1 MQKEK
6 NFYRHIFAIAI
17 PIALQNFISFAV
29 NMMDTVMLGK
39 ADGTGIFLSAAS
51 LGNQPF
57 FILSMIAFGL
67 AGAATV
73 LSAQYW
79 GKQEVKTIRIIFS
92 IVLKLCFVASVV
104 FGVAVIAFP
113 EQIMKLYSSSPEI
126 IAAGADYLRIVGI
139 AYIFSGISIT
149 MICSLRCVEL
159 VKISVV
165 VNLISFFT
173 NVFLNYCLIFGNLG
187 FPRLGIK
194 GAAIATVIARI
205 VEFIIVF
212 IYVLFIDKRLKFRF
226 KDIFLFNKEIAKD
239 LFKFGGPVFA
249 NEVLWS
255 LGTTVQAAILGHITY
270 ANGDPVAANSIA
282 STVMQFAT
290 IIIFGVA
297 NAAAVVV
304 GKAIGENDIEK
315 AKRSAKRIRIMSLIV
330 GFVAMCTIFLLKPL
344 ALSFYD
350 VPETTRALASDFLTV
365 TAFIVFFISFSATSI
380 MGILRGA
387 GDTRFCLWAE
397 MGALWVAATPLAF
410 IAAYVLQ
417 LPVVLV
423 LILMR
428 IDEPLKSLICF
439 IRMKGN
445 KWIKSVTR
453 EIS

>member
-6 NFYRHIFAIAI
+6 NFYAHVFAIAI

-29 NMMDTVMLGK
+29 NMLDTIMLGK

-51 LGNQPF
+51 LANQPF

-67 AGAATV
+67 AGSATV
-73 LSAQYW
+73 LSSQYW
-79 GKQEVKTIRIIFS
+79 GKQDIGTIRVIFA
-92 IVLKLCFVASVV
+92 IVLKICFFASIV
-104 FGVAVIAFP
+104 FGVGVMVFP
-113 EQIMKLYSSSPEI
+113 EQIMRLYSSSPEI
-126 IAAGADYLRIVGI
+126 ISAGVEYLQIIGF

-149 MICSLRCVEL
+149 MICSLRCVEI

-173 NVFLNYCLIFGNLG
+173 NVFFNYCMIFGHFG
-187 FPRLGIK
+187 FPEMGIR
-194 GAAIATVIARI
+194 GAAIATVIARF
-205 VEFIIVF
+205 VEFIIIF
-212 IYVLFIDKRLKFRF
+212 TFVLFIDKRLAFRF
-226 KDIFLFNKEIAKD
+226 RDIFAFNKEIAKD

-255 LGTTVQAAILGHITY
+255 LGTTIQAAILGHITY
-270 ANGDPVAANSIA
+270 ADGDPVAANSIA
-282 STVMQFAT
+282 STVMQFST

-315 AKRSAKRIRIMSLIV
+315 AKRNAKRLRFISLIV
-330 GFVAMCTIFLLKPL
+330 GALAMCVIFLLKPL
-344 ALSFYD
+344 ALGFYD
-350 VPETTRALASDFLTV
+350 VPENTRAMAGDFLTV

-387 GDTRFCLWAE
+387 GDTRFCLFAE
-397 MGALWVAATPLAF
+397 MGSLWIVATPLAF

-417 LPVVLV
+417 LPVVVV

-428 IDEPLKSLICF
+428 IDEPVKAVVCF
-439 IRMKGN
+439 FRMLGK

-453 EIS
+453 EFS